1 MKGQSC
7 RMGWIFAAV
16 TLLPAL
22 ASVPAIAGQRPLS
35 DFTSQ
40 QGAWCAVVTDQGE
53 LDCAASYYG
62 GPDCLTGGLPFTF
75 PQEWSDPKTGIF
87 ASVDT
92 LGQFDDG
99 DFGTT
104 LDGSISEAKSPGGLA
119 KVDVTVHA
127 SNALMRAYAFDPDF
141 NAIPLF
147 GHLFG
152 EVEEG
157 APPTLGDSLLKVS
170 FTNTAPGAPLPDFF
184 QMAFCPAPGQALQFL
199 AIRAS
204 ASGPLRE
211 AFGVPEGTPGRL
223 EVTQTG
229 LIGTSLIAN
238 PHSRVAL
245 DAFPVEHIIIRATG
259 K

>member
-1 MKGQSC
+1 L
-7 RMGWIFAAV
+7 
-16 TLLPAL
+16 TPLLAL
-22 ASVPAIAGQRPLS
+22 ASVSANAGQRPLS

-40 QGAWCAVVTDQGE
+40 QGAWCAVVSNGE
-53 LDCAASYYG
+53 FDCAASYYG
-62 GPDCLTGGLPFTF
+62 GPDCLQGGFSNFF
-75 PQEWSDPKTGIF
+75 PQEWSDPKTGLF
-87 ASVDT
+87 ASIDVLD
-92 LGQFDDG
+92 QFGEG

-104 LDGSISEAKSPGGLA
+104 VDGSISESKSPGGLA

-127 SNALMRAYAFDPDF
+127 SNAVTRAYVYDPDF

-147 GHLFG
+147 GHLLF
-152 EVEEG
+152 EVENG
-157 APPTLGDSLLKVS
+157 AAPTLGDALLKVS
-170 FTNTAPGAPLPDFF
+170 FTNTAPGADLPDFF

-199 AIRAS
+199 AIRAH

-223 EVTQTG
+223 EVTETG

-238 PHSRVAL
+238 PNSRVGL
-245 DAFPVEHIIIRATG
+245 DAFPAEHVILRVTG